1 MQKQWIVVLA
11 RKETLFL
18 HSGSN
23 SYFINKHKKR
33 TLVHTKVLFVRM
45 VGLEPTRGHPRK
57 ILSLVRLPFRHIRMC
72 EMFASQQSISYHP
85 LSVLSIPF
93 LNFFTKKLFASKSR
107 HFYIAFFAHHLQF
120 LILRLHICTPSLHL
134 LPVFY

>member
-1 MQKQWIVVLA
+1 MGSAVLFYSELFRTTVQKQWIVVLA
-11 RKETLFL
+11 RKKHCFCPVVLIVTLF
-18 HSGSN
+18 
-23 SYFINKHKKR
+23 INKKR

-85 LSVLSIPF
+85 LSILSIPF
-93 LNFFTKKLFASKSR
+93 LNFFTKNYSPPSPVTFIL
-107 HFYIAFFAHHLQF
+107 HFLPI
-120 LILRLHICTPSLHL
+120 ICS
-134 LPVFY
+134 F